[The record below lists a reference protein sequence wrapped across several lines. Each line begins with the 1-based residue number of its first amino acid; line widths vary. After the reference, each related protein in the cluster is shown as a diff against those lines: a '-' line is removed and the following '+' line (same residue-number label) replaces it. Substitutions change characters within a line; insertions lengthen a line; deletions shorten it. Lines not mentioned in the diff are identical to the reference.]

1 MNPGATPGAPAWLTI
16 TLALIGTGGLLYLR
30 DAIKFLAQKFRQTAP
45 ERRVQREVH
54 AAVAQYDA
62 SLLAVAKSRD
72 ELAEDNQRLRDELR
86 EQTARH
92 ATDRAEWAKER
103 AELRREIEAMETR
116 LRTALDDLG
125 ALKVR
130 HSLT

>member
-16 TLALIGTGGLLYLR
+16 VLALIGTGGLLYLR
-30 DAIKFLAQKFRQTAP
+30 DAAKFIAQKFRQTAP
-45 ERRVQREVH
+45 ERKAQREVH
-54 AAVAQYDA
+54 TAVAQYDA
-62 SLLAVAKSRD
+62 SLLAVAKARD
-72 ELAEDNQRLRDELR
+72 ELLEDNQRLREERR
-86 EQTARH
+86 EQDARH
-92 ATDRAEWAKER
+92 AADRAEWAKER
-103 AELRREIEAMETR
+103 AELRREIEAMESR